1 MAMQPTDPS
10 DSTRAG
16 QTGSFPFVPPP
27 PPGGPPTPAPFG
39 PPPPTAPPPA
49 FASGPA
55 GAPTTTRVAVTNRI
69 LWIGQAAYPLANVAR
84 VGTSLI
90 VPGRRRALLRL
101 LAFAFIVF
109 VPVFVISQATSGSSG
124 LYSSSSD
131 SGTGAMVVG
140 AVIVVAIYFLIFT
153 WPVLRRPDLYV
164 LAVDTAG
171 PPTAVL
177 AWLTAQ
183 PAFELQATIT
193 RAIENPQAEF
203 QQIVQTISVDLRQY
217 QFGDSVNIYGGQG
230 NTGVSK

>member
-1 MAMQPTDPS
+1 MQPTDPS

-39 PPPPTAPPPA
+39 PPPPTTPPPA
-49 FASGPA
+49 FTSGPA
-55 GAPTTTRVAVTNRI
+55 GTPTTTRVAVTNRI

-101 LAFAFIVF
+101 LAFGLVVF
-109 VPVFVISQATSGSSG
+109 LPVLVIAQATDG
-124 LYSSSSD
+124 SSSD
-131 SGTGAMVVG
+131 SGSGTLLLVAM
-140 AVIVVAIYFLIFT
+140 ILVALYFLIFT

-177 AWLTAQ
+177 AWLTAE

>member
-39 PPPPTAPPPA
+39 PPPPTTPPPA
-49 FASGPA
+49 FTSGPA
-55 GAPTTTRVAVTNRI
+55 GTPTTTRVAVTNRI

-101 LAFAFIVF
+101 LAFGLVVF
-109 VPVFVISQATSGSSG
+109 LPVLVIAQATDGSSSGSG
-124 LYSSSSD
+124 
-131 SGTGAMVVG
+131 SGTLFLVAM
-140 AVIVVAIYFLIFT
+140 ILVALYFLIFT

-177 AWLTAQ
+177 AWLTAE

>member
-39 PPPPTAPPPA
+39 PPPPTTPPPA
-49 FASGPA
+49 FASGPS
-55 GAPTTTRVAVTNRI
+55 GTPTTTRVAVTNRI

-109 VPVFVISQATSGSSG
+109 VPVFTIAQATGG
-124 LYSSSSD
+124 SSSD
-131 SGTGAMVVG
+131 SGSGTLFLV
-140 AVIVVAIYFLIFT
+140 AVILVALYFLIFT

-164 LAVDTAG
+164 LALDTAG

-177 AWLTAQ
+177 AWLTAE

>member
-1 MAMQPTDPS
+1 MAMQPTDPT

-39 PPPPTAPPPA
+39 PPPPTAPPT
-49 FASGPA
+49 FAGGPSGT
-55 GAPTTTRVAVTNRI
+55 PTTTRVAVTNRI

-101 LAFAFIVF
+101 LGFAVVVF
-109 VPVFVISQATSGSSG
+109 LPVFVIAQAAD
-124 LYSSSSD
+124 SSSSD
-131 SGTGAMVVG
+131 SGSGTLVLV
-140 AVIVVAIYFLIFT
+140 AVILVAIYFLIFT

-177 AWLTAQ
+177 AWLTAE

-203 QQIVQTISVDLRQY
+203 QQVVQTISVDLRQY

>member
-1 MAMQPTDPS
+1 MAMQPTDPT

-49 FASGPA
+49 FASGPS
-55 GAPTTTRVAVTNRI
+55 GTPTTTRVAVTNRI

-101 LAFAFIVF
+101 LAFALVVF
-109 VPVFVISQATSGSSG
+109 LPVFVIAQAADG
-124 LYSSSSD
+124 SSSD
-131 SGTGAMVVG
+131 SGSGTLVLV
-140 AVIVVAIYFLIFT
+140 AVILVAVYFLIFT

-177 AWLTAQ
+177 AWLTAE

-203 QQIVQTISVDLRQY
+203 QQVVQTISVDLRQY

>member
-1 MAMQPTDPS
+1 MAMQPTDPA

-16 QTGSFPFVPPP
+16 QTGSFPSAPP

-39 PPPPTAPPPA
+39 PPPPAAPPPA
-49 FASGPA
+49 FASGSA
-55 GAPTTTRVAVTNRI
+55 GAPATIRVAVTNRI
-69 LWIGQAAYPLANVAR
+69 LWVGQAAYPLANVAR

-101 LAFAFIVF
+101 LAFALVVF
-109 VPVFVISQATSGSSG
+109 VPVFVVSQATGGSSSPYG
-124 LYSSSSD
+124 SSSD
-131 SGTGAMVVG
+131 SGSGAMVFG
-140 AVIVVAIYFLIFT
+140 GVIVVAAYFLIFT

-177 AWLTAQ
+177 AWHTPQ
-183 PAFELQATIT
+183 PAFELQAAIT

-203 QQIVQTISVDLRQY
+203 QQVVQTISVDLRQY

>member
-39 PPPPTAPPPA
+39 PPPPTTPPPA
-49 FASGPA
+49 FTSGPA
-55 GAPTTTRVAVTNRI
+55 GTPTTTRVAVTNRI

-101 LAFAFIVF
+101 LAFGLVVF
-109 VPVFVISQATSGSSG
+109 LPVLVIAQATDG
-124 LYSSSSD
+124 SSSD
-131 SGTGAMVVG
+131 SGSGTLFLVAM
-140 AVIVVAIYFLIFT
+140 ILVALYFLIFT

-177 AWLTAQ
+177 AWLTAE

>member
-1 MAMQPTDPS
+1 MAMQPTDPA

-27 PPGGPPTPAPFG
+27 PGGPPTPAPFG
-39 PPPPTAPPPA
+39 PPPPAAPPPA
-49 FASGPA
+49 FASGST
-55 GAPTTTRVAVTNRI
+55 GAPTTTRIAVTNRI

-101 LAFAFIVF
+101 LAFALVVF
-109 VPVFVISQATSGSSG
+109 LPVFVISQATGD
-124 LYSSSSD
+124 SSSD
-131 SGTGAMVVG
+131 SGSGGMVVG
-140 AVIVVAIYFLIFT
+140 ALILVAIYFLIFT

-183 PAFELQATIT
+183 PAFELQAVIT

-203 QQIVQTISVDLRQY
+203 QQVVQSISVDLRQY

>member
-39 PPPPTAPPPA
+39 PPPPTTPPPA
-49 FASGPA
+49 FTSGPA
-55 GAPTTTRVAVTNRI
+55 GTPTTTRVAVTNRI

-101 LAFAFIVF
+101 LAFGLVVF
-109 VPVFVISQATSGSSG
+109 LPVLVIAQATDG
-124 LYSSSSD
+124 SSSD
-131 SGTGAMVVG
+131 SGSGTLFLVSM
-140 AVIVVAIYFLIFT
+140 ILVALYFLIFT

-177 AWLTAQ
+177 AWLTAE

>member
-39 PPPPTAPPPA
+39 PPPPTTPPPA
-49 FASGPA
+49 FTSGPA
-55 GAPTTTRVAVTNRI
+55 GTPTTTRVAVTNRI

-101 LAFAFIVF
+101 LAFGLVVF
-109 VPVFVISQATSGSSG
+109 LPVLVIAQATDG
-124 LYSSSSD
+124 SSSD
-131 SGTGAMVVG
+131 SGSGTLLLVAM
-140 AVIVVAIYFLIFT
+140 ILVALYFLIFT

-177 AWLTAQ
+177 AWLTAE